1 MEVPLSPVEK
11 ILKRAGMRVSD
22 EAVTEFANL
31 LEEVIAD
38 IAAEAVAN
46 AKSAGRKTVS
56 GEDVRIAKRRIT

>member
-1 MEVPLSPVEK
+1 MEIPLSPAEK
-11 ILKRAGMRVSD
+11 ILKKSGLRVSD

-46 AKSAGRKTVS
+46 AKSEGRKTVS
-56 GEDVRIAKRRIT
+56 GQDVRIAKRRIL